1 MGDVGRTL
9 MLLGGVIFIVGALIS
24 LSGRVPWLGNLPGDV
39 VVKRDNFT
47 LIAPLGSM
55 LVISLL
61 LTLVLNLILRFFR

>member
-1 MGDVGRTL
+1 
-9 MLLGGVIFIVGALIS
+9 MLLGGAIFIIGALIS

-61 LTLVLNLILRFFR
+61 LTLALNLILRFFR

>member
-9 MLLGGVIFIVGALIS
+9 MLLGGVMFIVGALIS